1 MTIVKTE
8 FRDFQLSPIVKKK
21 RKESSQNGLSEIKY
35 KGKVEFRGVT
45 ATGESDKWRTCKVK
59 CKFYPSIRE
68 LTDINL
74 HYVNVSLDQ
83 DYLEDLC
90 KEITNATENY
100 ISKTFWPFSIN

>member
-1 MTIVKTE
+1 MAIVKTE
-8 FRDFQLSPIVKKK
+8 FRNFQISPIVKKK
-21 RKESSQNGLSEIKY
+21 RKESSPNGLSEIKY

-59 CKFYPSIRE
+59 CKFYPPTRA

-74 HYVNVSLDQ
+74 HYLNIPLDQ

-90 KEITNATENY
+90 KELTNSIEAYIT
-100 ISKTFWPFSIN
+100 KTFLPFSIN